1 MRVAVIGYAPR
12 MTADEYTQRLA
23 TYERG
28 RRIAVAIGATP
39 LLAVYFLVH
48 TPWLESLMQTHRHLV
63 VAALIVLPLAWLWAL
78 SQGWRRYAPPRLGLI
93 CHACGGPTAEPN
105 RRRGDG
111 IARCPGCGE
120 PVVGG

>member
-1 MRVAVIGYAPR
+1 M
-12 MTADEYTQRLA
+12 DESDLRRRLQ

-63 VAALIVLPLAWLWAL
+63 VIALIVLPLAWLWAL
-78 SQGWRRYAPPRLGLI
+78 AQGWRRYAPSRLGLL
-93 CHACGGPTAEPN
+93 CPACGGSIAEPN

-111 IARCPGCGE
+111 IARCPHCGAE
-120 PVVGG
+120 IAEA